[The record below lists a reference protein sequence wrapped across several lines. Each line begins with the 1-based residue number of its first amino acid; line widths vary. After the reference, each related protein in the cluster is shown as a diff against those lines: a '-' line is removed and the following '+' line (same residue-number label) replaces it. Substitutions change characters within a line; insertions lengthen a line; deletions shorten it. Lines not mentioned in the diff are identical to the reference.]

1 MNRLPFGIIAFC
13 ALSTLAGHS
22 AFRRRTP
29 IDDLDRQSRDSTT
42 VGALLASIA
51 LALGPATAS
60 AHEFWVEPTQFS
72 LEPGGRIGVRLCVA
86 DGFEGWSLAREARRI
101 EEFVAKGP
109 AGDHPIVGLDGS
121 DPAGV
126 VRLAA
131 AGGYIVTY
139 RSNRALTVVPAAD
152 FDRYAS
158 EKGLEKIVAGR
169 GQRRA
174 NRGSV
179 REAYSRH
186 SKALVRV
193 GRAGTDVFDRATG
206 LRLELVAESSLSWA
220 NGDTPRSFRLLHDGK
235 PLSGALVTAFRPGTA
250 DGDLSAHTG
259 PDGRA
264 GFRLPAPGMWRI
276 AAVHLVDAPR
286 GVRADWESLWASLTF
301 ELSSRPSMTAV
312 ESRTARNAACRN
324 RIAATTAQPRT

>member
-1 MNRLPFGIIAFC
+1 MNSLPVGSGTAQGLRRMNRLQA
-13 ALSTLAGHS
+13 AVS
-22 AFRRRTP
+22 
-29 IDDLDRQSRDSTT
+29 
-42 VGALLASIA
+42 ALLAVLA
-51 LALGPATAS
+51 LALDSAPAV
-60 AHEFWVEPTQFS
+60 AHEFWVEPSRFS
-72 LEPGGRIGVRLCVA
+72 LEPGGRLGVRLCVA

-101 EEFVAKGP
+101 EEFAAKGP
-109 AGDHPIVGLDGS
+109 AGDQPVVGLDGS

-131 AGGYIVTY
+131 AGGYIITY
-139 RSNRALTVVPAAD
+139 RSNRALTVVPGAE
-152 FDRYAS
+152 FDRYVS
-158 EKGLEKIVAGR
+158 EKGLERIVAGR

-193 GRAGTDVFDRATG
+193 GGAGADVFDRVTG

-220 NGDTPRSFRLLHDGK
+220 GADTPRSFRLLHDGK
-235 PLSGALVTAFRPGTA
+235 PLSGALVTAFRPGTT
-250 DGDLSAHTG
+250 DGDLNVRTG

-264 GFRLPAPGMWRI
+264 AFRLPAPGMWRI

-286 GVRADWESLWASLTF
+286 DVTADWESLWASLTF
-301 ELSSRPSMTAV
+301 ELSSRPSVTAV
-312 ESRTARNAACRN
+312 ESRAARSAACRN
-324 RIAATTAQPRT
+324 RLAATAVQPRT